1 MDVTVYLPDETGKWA
16 KEHELPLSRMLRDA
30 VDAERRRRE
39 ALDKTKGEAET
50 HELAAREANDYGG
63 FHEFTARLHGT
74 LIGRQSRGI
83 HGSVDVYQGED
94 GKLYVHDYDGQLH
107 RDVDPQD
114 LSDHLDESTY
124 LRAMRTLGK
133 EPVIDIGLPE

>member
-1 MDVTVYLPDETGKWA
+1 MDITIYLPDETGRWA

-50 HELAAREANDYGG
+50 FELAAREANSYGG
-63 FHEFTARLHGT
+63 FDEFTARLHGT
-74 LIGRQSRGI
+74 LVGRQSLGI

-107 RDVDPQD
+107 RDVDPED
-114 LSDHLDESTY
+114 LSDHLNEATY
-124 LRAMRTLGK
+124 LQAMRTLGE
-133 EPVIDIGLPE
+133 EPVIDIGMAE